1 MCADYIL
8 ALPRTAQVDLG
19 DEPLPEVVLSQMWP
33 HGVNVGQVGSDPCR
47 HVRESVTW
55 GMVGRA

>member
-1 MCADYIL
+1 MCADYIPT
-8 ALPRTAQVDLG
+8 LPRITQVDPG
-19 DEPLPEVVLSQMWP
+19 DEPLPEVVLSEMWP
-33 HGVNVGQVGSDPCR
+33 HGVNVGQVGSDPRR